1 MPTTQLQYLTD
12 ELNKLREQKL
22 YQKLRVLETEQ
33 LPVSRFDG
41 REVINLS
48 SNNYLG
54 LTTHPK
60 LRARALEAIEK
71 WGVGSGAVRTI
82 AGTMAIHMELEEKI
96 ARFKHVEA
104 SVVFQSGFTANAGT
118 VQAIL
123 GREDIIVSDQL
134 NHASII
140 DGCRLSRAEIK
151 VFPHKDIEACENI
164 LREIEGR
171 KCRKLLVTDGVFSM
185 DGDIAPLPQLV
196 ELAEKY
202 GCIMMIDDAHA
213 SGVLGR
219 NGRGTVDHFN
229 LHGRVDI
236 QVGTLS
242 KAIGA
247 LGGYICST
255 RDTIEFL
262 YHRARPFLFST
273 SHPPSV
279 AATCLAAFEVLE
291 EEPQLID
298 RLWAN
303 TKFFK
308 EGSEEARV
316 QHRRERNAH
325 HARHRGRRRSGS
337 RVLAPAFCR
346 RRVCPEPRLPHRP
359 GRQSPHPHHRH
370 RHAHPGRI
378 DSRARDSGKR
388 WKEVE
393 DYLVRSVDK
402 HPTHPRRGLG
412 EGRTARPYAK
422 NSRRALERRMICAS
436 SPTPIVGPGLAPAFC
451 DRAYAG
457 GPPEAG
463 QAPALQNRCGLSRIR
478 RSKALR
484 GLRRGNYVHVFQRLV
499 AGVDDVVPRC
509 GRNVDEHRRLNGA
522 PGLALEAGLAPAAQ
536 DHQRL
541 LVLAGGVP
549 ADRSSRL
556 QPHEAAAHPG
566 GLRRP
571 LKQRAIS
578 LRAFKRQRLRLW
590 GVHLG

>member
-1 MPTTQLQYLTD
+1 MPRSELQYLTE

-60 LRARALEAIEK
+60 LRRKALEAIER

-82 AGTMAIHMELEEKI
+82 AGTMSVHLALEEKI
-96 ARFKHVEA
+96 AQFKHVEA

-123 GREDIIVSDQL
+123 SREDVIISDEL
-134 NHASII
+134 NHASLI

-151 VFPHKDIEACENI
+151 IFPHKDLNACEA
-164 LREIEGR
+164 LLKEVAGR
-171 KCRKLLVTDGVFSM
+171 GCRKLLVTDGVFSM
-185 DGDIAPLPQLV
+185 EGDIAPLPQLV

-219 NGRGTVDHFN
+219 NGRGTVDHYN

-247 LGGYICST
+247 LGGYVCST
-255 RDTIEFL
+255 RDAIEFL

-291 EEPQLID
+291 EEPQLIEK
-298 RLWAN
+298 LWAN

-308 EGSEEARV
+308 EGLKKLGFNTGVSETPITPVIVGDAALAHEFSRQLFQEGVFAQGIGFPTVPRGKARIRTIV
-316 QHRRERNAH
+316 TATHT
-325 HARHRGRRRSGS
+325 
-337 RVLAPAFCR
+337 
-346 RRVCPEPRLPHRP
+346 
-359 GRQSPHPHHRH
+359 
-370 RHAHPGRI
+370 
-378 DSRARDSGKR
+378 
-388 WKEVE
+388 E
-393 DYLVRSVDK
+393 DELQ
-402 HPTHPRRGLG
+402 
-412 EGRTARPYAK
+412 
-422 NSRRALERRMICAS
+422 RALEILEK
-436 SPTPIVGPGLAPAFC
+436 VG
-451 DRAYAG
+451 
-457 GPPEAG
+457 
-463 QAPALQNRCGLSRIR
+463 
-478 RSKALR
+478 K
-484 GLRRGNYVHVFQRLV
+484 
-499 AGVDDVVPRC
+499 
-509 GRNVDEHRRLNGA
+509 
-522 PGLALEAGLAPAAQ
+522 
-536 DHQRL
+536 
-541 LVLAGGVP
+541 
-549 ADRSSRL
+549 
-556 QPHEAAAHPG
+556 
-566 GLRRP
+566 
-571 LKQRAIS
+571 K
-578 LRAFKRQRLRLW
+578 
-590 GVHLG
+590 LGII